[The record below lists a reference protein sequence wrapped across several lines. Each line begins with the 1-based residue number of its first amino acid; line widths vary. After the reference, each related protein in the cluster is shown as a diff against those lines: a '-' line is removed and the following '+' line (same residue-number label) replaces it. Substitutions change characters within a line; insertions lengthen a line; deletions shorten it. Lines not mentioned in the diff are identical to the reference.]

1 MNSYINP
8 WLGMLLI
15 FGMLACN
22 LQILSFVQKRF
33 SPNPEIIRKAL
44 HLTMGI
50 ASLSFPFLFH
60 RAWPVVLVAIFS
72 IVLLTALKKTAF
84 LCGWK
89 DVVFKTERASW
100 GEICFPISIAV
111 LFCLSHKDPLL
122 YAIPVMTLTLAD
134 AGSALIGKQY
144 GLLTYHTADGA
155 KSTEGSVTFFTLAF
169 LSAHIPLLLFS
180 SIGRYE
186 CLFIGLIL
194 GIIAMFFEA
203 IAWSG
208 LDNLFIPIG
217 TYLVLKSHLTLDA
230 TALSIRL
237 IVLVFV
243 LIFTMLFKKRTT
255 LDGSAAI
262 GVALFSYYSWV
273 LGGLIWL
280 FMPLVLFFT
289 YRRLM
294 PQRYRKDMSTHKIY
308 AVISVC
314 STGLI
319 WLIYNSFAP
328 SIALLYP
335 YTLGFAIHASI
346 ISIAH
351 MTGATLNRERVM
363 ILALATLKSWLL
375 LFIPFIIFRGLDQA
389 AVIDAILA
397 PFIIILL
404 TLIFYFYAPNR
415 LDVEPG
421 QSGRRWLREAIC
433 ATVGSGIGLIPWFS
447 SWS

>member
-1 MNSYINP
+1 MSTYINP
-8 WLGMLLI
+8 WLGILLI
-15 FGMLACN
+15 FTMLACD
-22 LQILSFVQKRF
+22 LQILSYIQKRF

-50 ASLSFPFLFH
+50 VSVAFPFLFQS
-60 RAWPVVLVAIFS
+60 AWPVVLMAILS
-72 IVLLTALKKTAF
+72 IVLLSALKKTAF
-84 LCGWK
+84 SPTWK

-100 GEICFPISIAV
+100 GEICFPLSIAV

-122 YAIPVMTLTLAD
+122 YAIPVITLTLAD
-134 AGSALIGKQY
+134 AGSALIGKKY
-144 GLLTYHTADGA
+144 GFLTYHTADGA

-186 CLFIGLIL
+186 CLATGLIL

-217 TYLVLKSHLTLDA
+217 TYLVLKSHLSLDA
-230 TALSIRL
+230 GALSIRL

-243 LIFTMLFKKRTT
+243 FLFTLLFKRRTT
-255 LDGSAAI
+255 LNGSAVI
-262 GVALFSYYSWV
+262 GVALFAYYSWV
-273 LGGLIWL
+273 LGGISWL
-280 FMPLVLFFT
+280 FMPLILFFT

-294 PQRYRKDMSTHKIY
+294 PQRYQKDMSKHKIY
-308 AVISVC
+308 AVISVS

-319 WLIYNSFAP
+319 WLIYNSFLP
-328 SIALLYP
+328 STALFYP

-351 MTGATLNRERVM
+351 MAGAALNRERIM
-363 ILALATLKSWLL
+363 IIMLATFKSWLL
-375 LFIPFIIFRGLDQA
+375 LFIPFIIFKGLNQTTLIN
-389 AVIDAILA
+389 VIFA
-397 PFIIILL
+397 PLIIVFS

-415 LDVEPG
+415 LVVEPG
-421 QSGRRWLREAIC
+421 QSAKRWFREAVC
-433 ATVGSGIGLIPWFS
+433 AAAGSVLGLI
-447 SWS
+447 SWLNA